1 MARRMVVTTSSA
13 VAPGV
18 STAATPAS
26 RSFGPSGPGMM
37 PPTTTGMSTPRSRT
51 FSTTFGARVMWAPES
66 IERPM
71 ASTSSSTA
79 AAATFSGVWNRPV

>member
-1 MARRMVVTTSSA
+1 MI
-13 VAPGV
+13 
-18 STAATPAS
+18 
-26 RSFGPSGPGMM
+26 

-51 FSTTFGARVMWAPES
+51 FSTTFGASVMWAPES
-66 IERPM
+66 IDSPM